1 MNNNKGR
8 EFMIQIIQETALPKL
23 SQTSLYE
30 KFNETSDIS
39 NSVREELKRV
49 KNYIVKPE
57 QIEEVIAIM
66 KLNGDPICKKA
77 VESYIRGDIVI
88 IDNKETSKIP
98 TCLPYMI
105 IGHEGV
111 YKAYIFANT
120 FLDVITSPQETPKLM
135 AVLEASYI
143 ALCLSRKPNSILMN
157 SQLMLTLCKVYVTM
171 MAAPLQ
177 QKVYMKGDNLNKAM
191 LYFITYFYMLFKDVN
206 DIDVSSIPFNKI
218 MDDKIDNKVA
228 SVIIED
234 AKSVQNH
241 NFMDLIEKIK
251 KINAVRYKDMNAM
264 YLSYFTTVCGAPV
277 LFSIENISYLFM
289 LLTSSAYK
297 TNMTG
302 YGLNK
307 IIQLTSK
314 KILSIMTAVV

>member
-1 MNNNKGR
+1 
-8 EFMIQIIQETALPKL
+8 MIQIIQETALPKL
-23 SQTSLYE
+23 SQTSLYV

-39 NSVREELKRV
+39 NSVREELKHAKSYTV
-49 KNYIVKPE
+49 PPE
-57 QIEEVIAIM
+57 KIQEVIAIM

-77 VESYIRGDIVI
+77 IEAYIKGDIVI

-105 IGHEGV
+105 VGHDGV
-111 YKAYIFANT
+111 FKAFVFANT

-143 ALCLSRKPNSILMN
+143 ALCLTRKPNSIIMN
-157 SQLMLTLCKVYVTM
+157 SQLMLTLCKIYVTM
-171 MAAPLQ
+171 VSAPLQ
-177 QKVYMKGDNLNKAM
+177 QKVYMKGDNLNKAI
-191 LYFITYFYMLFKDVN
+191 LYFITYFYMLFRDVN
-206 DIDVSSIPFNKI
+206 EIDVSTIPFGKI

-228 SVIIED
+228 ATIIED
-234 AKSVQNH
+234 AKTVQDH
-241 NFMDLIEKIK
+241 RFMDLISKII
-251 KINAVRYKDMNAM
+251 KINSVRYKDLGSM
-264 YLSYFTTVCGAPV
+264 YMSYFTTVCGAP
-277 LFSIENISYLFM
+277 LIFSIENISYLFL

-307 IIQLTSK
+307 LIQLQSK
-314 KILSIMTAVV
+314 KILSIMTGIV

>member
-1 MNNNKGR
+1 MKEVNV
-8 EFMIQIIQETALPKL
+8 MIQFIQETSLPKL

-30 KFNETSDIS
+30 KYNETNDIS
-39 NSVREELKRV
+39 NSVREELKRS

-57 QIEEVIAIM
+57 SIEEVIAIM

-77 VESYIRGDIVI
+77 VEAYLKGDIVI

-105 IGHEGV
+105 IGQGGEV
-111 YKAYIFANT
+111 KAYIFANT
-120 FLDVITSPQETPKLM
+120 FLDLITSPQETPKLM

-143 ALCLSRKPNSILMN
+143 ALALTRKPNSILMN
-157 SQLMLTLCKVYVTM
+157 SQLMLTLCKIYVTM

-191 LYFITYFYMLFKDVN
+191 IYFITYFYMLFKDVN
-206 DIDVSSIPFNKI
+206 DIDVTTIPFNKI
-218 MDDKIDNKVA
+218 LDDKIDNKVA
-228 SVIIED
+228 GVIIED
-234 AKSVQNH
+234 AKTVQDH
-241 NFMDLIEKIK
+241 NFMALIEKIK
-251 KINAVRYKDMNAM
+251 KINSVRYKDLNAM
-264 YLSYFTTVCGAPV
+264 YLSYFVTVCGTPI
-277 LFSIENISYLFM
+277 LFSIENISYLFL

-314 KILSIMTAVV
+314 KILSVMTGVV

>member
-1 MNNNKGR
+1 MKEVNV
-8 EFMIQIIQETALPKL
+8 MIQFIQETSLPKL

-30 KFNETSDIS
+30 KYNETNDIS
-39 NSVREELKRV
+39 NNVREELKRS
-49 KNYIVKPE
+49 KNYMVKPE
-57 QIEEVIAIM
+57 SIEEVIAIM

-77 VESYIRGDIVI
+77 VEAYLKGDIVI

-105 IGHEGV
+105 IGQGGEV
-111 YKAYIFANT
+111 KAYIFANT
-120 FLDVITSPQETPKLM
+120 FLDLITSPQETPKLM

-143 ALCLSRKPNSILMN
+143 ALALTRKPNSILMN
-157 SQLMLTLCKVYVTM
+157 SQLMLTLCKIYVTM

-191 LYFITYFYMLFKDVN
+191 IYFITYFYMLFKDVN
-206 DIDVSSIPFNKI
+206 DLDVASIPFNKI
-218 MDDKIDNKVA
+218 LDDKIDNKVA
-228 SVIIED
+228 GVIIED
-234 AKSVQNH
+234 AKTVQDH
-241 NFMDLIEKIK
+241 NFMALIEKIK
-251 KINAVRYKDMNAM
+251 KINAVRYKDLNAM
-264 YLSYFTTVCGAPV
+264 YLSYFVTVCGTPI
-277 LFSIENISYLFM
+277 LFSIENISYLFL

-314 KILSIMTAVV
+314 KILSVMTGVV

>member
-1 MNNNKGR
+1 M
-8 EFMIQIIQETALPKL
+8 FQIIQETALPKL

-30 KFNETSDIS
+30 KFNEVNDIS
-39 NSVREELKRV
+39 NSVREEIKRS
-49 KNYIVKPE
+49 KNYAVKPE
-57 QIEEVIAIM
+57 QLEEVIAIM
-66 KLNGDPICKKA
+66 RLNGDPICKKA
-77 VESYIRGDIVI
+77 VESYIKGDIVI

-98 TCLPYMI
+98 TSLPYII
-105 IGHEGV
+105 IGHDGV
-111 YKAYIFANT
+111 YKAFVFANT
-120 FLDVITSPQETPKLM
+120 FIDLITSPQETPKLM
-135 AVLEASYI
+135 AVLEAAYI
-143 ALCLSRKPNSILMN
+143 ALCLSRKPNSIIMN

-206 DIDVSSIPFNKI
+206 DIDVTSIPFNKI

-234 AKSVQNH
+234 AKTVQNH

-251 KINAVRYKDMNAM
+251 KINSVRYKDLNSM

-277 LFSIENISYLFM
+277 LFSIENIAYLFL

>member
-1 MNNNKGR
+1 
-8 EFMIQIIQETALPKL
+8 MIQIIQETALPKL

-30 KFNETSDIS
+30 KFNEVSDIS
-39 NSVREELKRV
+39 NSVREELKRA
-49 KNYIVKPE
+49 KNYTVKPE
-57 QIEEVIAIM
+57 HIEEVIAIM

-77 VESYIRGDIVI
+77 VEAYIKGEIVI

-98 TCLPYMI
+98 NSLPYII

-111 YKAYIFANT
+111 YKAYVFAIT

-135 AVLEASYI
+135 AVMEASYI
-143 ALCLSRKPNSILMN
+143 ALCLSRKPNAILMN

-177 QKVYMKGDNLNKAM
+177 QKLYMKGDNLNKAM

-206 DIDVSSIPFNKI
+206 DIDVASIPFNKI

-234 AKSVQNH
+234 AKTVQNH
-241 NFMDLIEKIK
+241 NFMDLLEKIK
-251 KINAVRYKDMNAM
+251 KINAVRYKDLNSM
-264 YLSYFTTVCGAPV
+264 YLSYFTTVCGAPI
-277 LFSIENISYLFM
+277 LFSIENIAYLFM